1 VANDNALEG
10 EVSGLELSAEWQVFE
25 SLKLAGSYT
34 FSTSDF
40 RPIITTALTVAPGE
54 PSPEAELEGEPDH
67 IFNIR
72 SYLNLPYDL
81 ELDAMFYYV
90 TENVGRN
97 IPSYSRLDLRMGWEP
112 TKNVEFSLVGQNLLD
127 ETHPEL
133 KEQIERDSETERSF
147 YVKGTF
153 RF

>member
-1 VANDNALEG
+1 MADLN
-10 EVSGLELSAEWQVFE
+10 
-25 SLKLAGSYT
+25 
-34 FSTSDF
+34 
-40 RPIITTALTVAPGE
+40 PITTSPLNDGGVGLTPDLAV
-54 PSPEAELEGEPDH
+54 EGEPDN

-81 ELDAMFYYV
+81 ELDTMFYYV

-97 IPSYSRLDLRMGWEP
+97 IPSYSRLDLRLGWKP
-112 TKNVEFSLVGQNLLD
+112 TKKVELSLVGQNLLD

-133 KEQIERDSETERSF
+133 SEGIEQDSETERSF
-147 YVKGTF
+147 YIKGTF